1 MKGMLFPIAAGAI
14 DHYANGMLPVQ
25 GVGATVVGFVG
36 HNETLKTLGLYQ
48 IGGSIPDM
56 IPGLGAF
63 GGKTTVG
70 GLL

>member
-1 MKGMLFPIAAGAI
+1 MFGGMKGMLFPIAAGAI
-14 DHYANGMLPVQ
+14 DHYANGKLPVQ

-48 IGGSIPDM
+48 IGGSIPDL
-56 IPGLGAF
+56 IPTDI
-63 GGKTTVG
+63 KTKVG